1 MNLIKG
7 ADVVSAMTEKMQ
19 AELSSMQRKPCLA
32 IIRVGE
38 KPDDMSYE
46 RGAKKRMEKVGI
58 ECISRVFPAD
68 ITDADFKAEFAKIN
82 ADNSVD
88 GILLLRPLPKH
99 IDEKA
104 ICEMIDPKKDVDCIN
119 PVNIEKIFVG
129 DRDAFA
135 PCTAEAVMKCI
146 EFAGLDLCGKNA
158 VVVGR
163 SLVVGKPL
171 SMLLL
176 ARNATVTICHSKT
189 QDLPGVCSR
198 AEVLIS
204 CIGRAKLL
212 KGDCV
217 GDGAYVFDVGI
228 NLDDAGNLCGD
239 FDFDAVKDRAGA
251 ITPVPGGV
259 GSVTTAVLAEHVIK
273 AAKMR

>member
-19 AELSSMQRKPCLA
+19 AELSSIQRKPCLA

-58 ECISRVFPAD
+58 DCISRVFDAG
-68 ITDADFKAEFAKIN
+68 ITDSDFKAEFAKIN
-82 ADNSVD
+82 ADDAVD
-88 GILLLRPLPKH
+88 GILILRPLPKQ

-104 ICEMIDPKKDVDCIN
+104 VCGMIDPKKDVDCIN
-119 PVNIEKIFVG
+119 PVNIEKVFVG
-129 DRDAFA
+129 ERDAFA

-146 EFAGLDLCGKNA
+146 DFTGIDLCGKNA

-176 ARNATVTICHSKT
+176 ARNATVTICHSRT
-189 QDLPGVCSR
+189 QSLPSICSR
-198 AEVLIS
+198 ADVLVS
-204 CIGRAKLL
+204 CIGRAMFL

-217 GDGAYVFDVGI
+217 KKGAYVFDVGI
-228 NLDDAGNLCGD
+228 NLDDEGNLCGD
-239 FDFDAVKDRAGA
+239 FDVNAIKNAAA

-259 GSVTTAVLAEHVIK
+259 GSVTTAVLAEHVIR
-273 AAKMR
+273 AAKTR